1 MAGRTAEPEVI
12 WARPE
17 RAGRGPKPAYSRADI
32 AAAAVRI
39 ADADGLDAVSMRR
52 VAAEIGCGTM
62 SLYNYVPRKEDLY
75 ELMVDLVSAEYDLSG
90 EPSGDWR
97 ADMLAL
103 ARQARGIMRRHPW
116 LVRVMSTAYSISPN
130 ALRCLDWCLACLESL
145 DVPAGTK
152 LELFGMVNG
161 SVMVYVA
168 NEQAVAERTRS
179 APWSAERE
187 QAVRG
192 AYMMS
197 QVTAG
202 GYPHLA
208 ALFAEGVAPADDPE
222 EAFDRILTR
231 LLDSFDPKGRTGPG
245 S

>member
-17 RAGRGPKPAYSRADI
+17 RTGRGPKPAYSRADI

-75 ELMVDLVSAEYDLSG
+75 ELMVDLISGEYELSG
-90 EPSGDWR
+90 GPSGDWR
-97 ADMLAL
+97 ADMRDF
-103 ARQARGIMRRHPW
+103 ARQALGIMRRHPW
-116 LVRVMSTAYSISPN
+116 VVRAMSTVYGISPN
-130 ALRCLDWCLACLESL
+130 ALRVLDRVLACLEGL
-145 DVPAGTK
+145 DLPAGTK

-161 SVMVYVA
+161 SVMTFVA
-168 NEQAVAERTRS
+168 NEQAIAERSRS
-179 APWSAERE
+179 VPWSAEQE

-192 AYMMS
+192 AYMVR
-197 QVTAG
+197 QVATG
-202 GYPHLA
+202 EYPHLA
-208 ALFAEGVAPADDPE
+208 ALFAQGMAPPDDPE
-222 EAFDRILTR
+222 GAFDRMLTR
-231 LLDSFDPKGRTGPG
+231 LLDSFDPKT
-245 S
+245 